1 MTTPLSDMNKQPRL
15 PYFPISFFS
24 MIMGLSGF
32 TLAMMQAEELHVIP
46 YAPVEFSAALTIA
59 LFLVLA
65 GTYMAKLVR
74 HPDAVRAELNH
85 PAVLSFFP
93 TIPISLIL
101 IGSFLATWTPAV
113 ALLSWQIGAAG
124 QLLLTLLILTRW
136 IHHEHIEIHHI
147 SPAWFIPVVGN
158 ILVPLA
164 GVENASMELNWFF
177 FSIGLLFWIVLF
189 TIIFY
194 RMVFHHPMAE
204 NLMPTTFIMIAP
216 PAVGFI
222 SYLNLVPDLDN
233 FARVLYY
240 SALFMTLLLLVQ
252 MPRFLRIP
260 FSLTWWA
267 YSFPLAAVTVATL
280 LMYDE
285 TGKPYFRIISYLLLV
300 LVTALILLLLYK
312 TLLAARHNQICVPTK
327 S

>member
-1 MTTPLSDMNKQPRL
+1 MSNEPRL
-15 PYFPISFFS
+15 PNFPVSFFS

-32 TLAMMQAEELHVIP
+32 TLVMMKVEELGLIA
-46 YAPVEFSAALTIA
+46 YAPVELSAAVTIA
-59 LFLVLA
+59 LFLVLL
-65 GTYMAKLVR
+65 GTYALKLLR
-74 HPDAVRAELNH
+74 HPDAVRAELDH
-85 PAVLSFFP
+85 PAMLSFFP
-93 TIPISLIL
+93 TITISLIL
-101 IGSFLATWTPAV
+101 IGSFLATWTPTV
-113 ALLSWQIGAAG
+113 ALVSWQIGATG

-136 IHHEHIEIHHI
+136 IHHDHFEIHHI

-177 FSIGLLFWIVLF
+177 FSVGLLFWIVLF
-189 TIIFY
+189 TIIMY
-194 RMVFHHPMAE
+194 RMVFHRPMAE
-204 NLMPTTFIMIAP
+204 NLLPTLFIMIAP

-240 SALFMTLLLLVQ
+240 NALFMTLLLLVQ
-252 MPRFLRIP
+252 TPRFIRIP
-260 FSLTWWA
+260 FSLSWWV

-280 LMYDE
+280 LMYEE
-285 TGKPYFRIISYLLLV
+285 TDKPYFKLISYLLLV
-300 LVTALILLLLYK
+300 LVSALIVFLLYK
-312 TLLAARHNQICVPTK
+312 TWRAARHQQICLPAK

>member
-1 MTTPLSDMNKQPRL
+1 MSEQPRL
-15 PYFPISFFS
+15 PYFPVSFFS

-32 TLAMMQAEELHVIP
+32 TLVMMKVEELGLIA
-46 YAPVEFSAALTIA
+46 YAPVELSAALTIA
-59 LFLVLA
+59 LFLVLIS
-65 GTYMAKLVR
+65 TYTAKIIR
-74 HPDAVRAELNH
+74 HPDAVRAEFDH
-85 PAVLSFFP
+85 PVMLSFFP
-93 TIPISLIL
+93 TITISLIL
-101 IGSFLATWTPAV
+101 IGSFLATWTPAI
-113 ALLSWQIGAAG
+113 ALLSWQVGAAG

-136 IHHEHIEIHHI
+136 IHHDHFEIHHI
-147 SPAWFIPVVGN
+147 CPAWFIPVVGN

-189 TIIFY
+189 TIIMY
-194 RMVFHHPMAE
+194 RMVFHRPMAE
-204 NLMPTTFIMIAP
+204 NLLPTMFIMITP

-240 SALFMTLLLLVQ
+240 NALFMTLLLLVQ
-252 MPRFLRIP
+252 TPRFIKIP
-260 FSLTWWA
+260 FSLSWWV

-280 LMYDE
+280 LMYEE
-285 TGKPYFRIISYLLLV
+285 TGKPYFRLISYLLLT
-300 LVTALILLLLYK
+300 LVTTLIIYLLYK
-312 TLLAARHNQICVPTK
+312 TFMAVRNNQICLPTK